1 METETQREFLKA
13 GKLLTSSTKSLFMGY
28 KKSHKGKKISYRL
41 IRDLGEYLNCFTNL
55 IVQALLTPSV

>member
-1 METETQREFLKA
+1 M
-13 GKLLTSSTKSLFMGY
+13 LTSSTKSLFMGY